1 MKKEGLMETR
11 TPYGHVPTNSAYI
24 EPTTTVVEPAT
35 TESEFIVDN
44 TPIYAR
50 VQKRRANLGLMLGVP
65 LAVIATGAIVLAT
78 SQPKNDLLV
87 DGPVGPATA
96 PAATTPPVVRAPSGI
111 TPAAAPTPARIA
123 PAPVRRTAAARPA
136 PAADVTVAARDA
148 SAVVAPIAPPVVAS
162 PAAPVVEAAPSPLP
176 SAEPETEVSAPP
188 PVDAPVQ

>member
-1 MKKEGLMETR
+1 METR
-11 TPYGHVPTNSAYI
+11 TPYGHEPTRSAYI
-24 EPTTTVVEPAT
+24 EPTTTVVEPAA

-50 VQKRRANLGLMLGVP
+50 VQKRRPNLGLMLGVP

-96 PAATTPPVVRAPSGI
+96 PAATTPPVVRAPNGV
-111 TPAAAPTPARIA
+111 TPAAAPTPARIT

-136 PAADVTVAARDA
+136 PAADVTVAAQDA
-148 SAVVAPIAPPVVAS
+148 SAVVAPMPPPVVAS
-162 PAAPVVEAAPSPLP
+162 PAAPVVEAPVEAAPSPLP
-176 SAEPETEVSAPP
+176 SAEPETQVSAPP